1 MFSGCGLSSLE
12 SHLCPHS
19 PVTNPGRVQGGTA
32 SASWAGGGSAVE
44 DSHFLLH
51 PRPGPGAVS
60 DAGKETAAVAWE
72 LLRGVE
78 GTRPPPRCGPC
89 QVPAP
94 AFRSPRGVAEE
105 WGQVAAALCAVVGR
119 AHPLDQCSCS
129 SEVLSG
135 LQLSAV
141 TL

>member
-32 SASWAGGGSAVE
+32 SALWAGCGSAVE
-44 DSHFLLH
+44 DSQFLLH

-78 GTRPPPRCGPC
+78 GTRPPPRCAPR
-89 QVPAP
+89 QVPAL
-94 AFRSPRGVAEE
+94 AFRSPRRLLKSGER
-105 WGQVAAALCAVVGR
+105 WLRLLCRRRESPSSRPMFFLPRGGLR
-119 AHPLDQCSCS
+119 A
-129 SEVLSG
+129 
-135 LQLSAV
+135 SAQ
-141 TL
+141 